1 MGISASAA
9 AWFLPLALPICLY
22 VCYTDLS
29 TMRIRNH
36 AVVALFAV
44 FALVGPFVMPLD
56 VYAWRYVHLGVVLV
70 AGIALNAGGALGAG
84 DAKFAAAAAPFVHIA
99 DLRVV
104 LALFAATLLTGFAV
118 HRVAKHTAL
127 RRMAPDW
134 ESWRSGTRFPMGL
147 ALGGTLVL
155 YLAMGALY
163 GR

>member
-1 MGISASAA
+1 MGISASVAT
-9 AWFLPLALPICLY
+9 WFLPLALPICLY

-36 AVVALFAV
+36 AVIALFAV
-44 FALVGPFVMPLD
+44 FALLGPFVIPLD
-56 VYAWRYVHLGVVLV
+56 VYAWRYVHLAVVLI

-99 DLRVV
+99 DLRFL

-118 HRVAKHTAL
+118 HRAVKHTAL
-127 RRMAPDW
+127 HRMAPDW
-134 ESWRSGTRFPMGL
+134 ESWRSGSRFPMGL
-147 ALGGTLVL
+147 ALGGTLIL
-155 YLAMGALY
+155 YLVMGALY

>member
-36 AVVALFAV
+36 AVIALFAV

-56 VYAWRYVHLGVVLV
+56 LYAWRYVHLGVVLV
-70 AGIALNAGGALGAG
+70 AGIALNSGGALGAG

-147 ALGGTLVL
+147 SLGGTLVL